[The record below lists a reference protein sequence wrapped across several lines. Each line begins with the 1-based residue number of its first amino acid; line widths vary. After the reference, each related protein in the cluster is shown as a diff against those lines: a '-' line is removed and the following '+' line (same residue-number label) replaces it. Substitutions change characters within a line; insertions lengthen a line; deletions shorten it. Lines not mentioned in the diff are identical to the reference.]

1 MRKIKSF
8 GIVEAMVASLVIILL
23 LTGAVAVSSALI
35 KNSTLDAS
43 YQEAESIA
51 EEVFSLI
58 EASRAKGE
66 LSFFGN
72 VSGDGIYPIE
82 CFDSDFIQ
90 NGSKNIECLNSGD
103 YQALLP
109 YNTLNSNKRFKPA
122 DFNPTGFVIS
132 DERNPNFPSGFF
144 NLNVQVPDD
153 PASYTCLSSGSDV
166 VVPWQK
172 CRLVDVTVSWQER
185 GHLQKY
191 YISQRFTSWQ
201 K

>member
-1 MRKIKSF
+1 MKKLKSF

-43 YQEAESIA
+43 YQEAESVA
-51 EEVFSLI
+51 EEVFSLV

-72 VSGDGIYPIE
+72 VAGDGIYPIE
-82 CFDSDFIQ
+82 CFDTDFIS
-90 NGSKNIECLNSGD
+90 NLAKNTECLKGGE

-109 YNTLNSNKRFKPA
+109 YFTLNKDKRFKPS
-122 DFNPTGFVIS
+122 DFSANMFVVS
-132 DERNPNFPSGFF
+132 QERNPNFPSGFF
-144 NLNVQVPDD
+144 KLKVEVPDD
-153 PASYTCLSSGSDV
+153 PSSYSCLGHSSLN
-166 VVPWQK
+166 VPSEK

-185 GHLQKY
+185 GREQNY
-191 YISQRFTSWQ
+191 YISQRFTNWQ